1 MHTDHL
7 PFNSVNDSFDS
18 TVGGG
23 LSSSGSLSTPMNLA
37 MTSMAGPSG
46 GMYDMSP
53 YNSFTTSLAQQLG
66 PLQSAAHLG
75 GPQSMPFPAT
85 GNSVNSGNLPTSMAQ
100 QSNSNYTKQSS
111 FSPTMQG
118 DANKSNDFDPLLL
131 GDNSFAQFGGIDLST
146 MDGMHNPF
154 GSLAGGYTMLSDTNN
169 GQGAQPRPIPGRHE
183 SQQPSASGSF
193 GANFIGGPSPADS
206 TGSNSSFFAYTPA
219 MMAADAAM
227 GGTMQGSAL
236 GPVGG
241 EGSRKKKEGVTD
253 LQLPPPSSAQ
263 SAGPSSS
270 SSNPNNSPYSTKRQ

>member
-1 MHTDHL
+1 
-7 PFNSVNDSFDS
+7 
-18 TVGGG
+18 
-23 LSSSGSLSTPMNLA
+23 

-46 GMYDMSP
+46 SMYDMSP
-53 YNSFTTSLAQQLG
+53 YNSFTSSLAQQLG

-85 GNSVNSGNLPTSMAQ
+85 GSSNLTSGNLPSSMGQ
-100 QSNSNYTKQSS
+100 QNNSNYTKQSS
-111 FSPTMQG
+111 FSPSMPS

-154 GSLAGGYTMLSDTNN
+154 GSLAGGYTMLSDANT
-169 GQGAQPRPIPGRHE
+169 GQGAQPRPIPGRNE

-263 SAGPSSS
+263 SAVPTSSS
-270 SSNPNNSPYSTKRQ
+270 SSSSSINNNNQNPSNSPYSTKRQ